1 MKILDM
7 SARRNENDEIVLTFR
22 AGRITHKFV
31 KLWGRIPKLRTERD
45 RDCLTMR
52 FDMEQKAAVLAIYNT
67 LALGK

>member
-1 MKILDM
+1 
-7 SARRNENDEIVLTFR
+7 
-22 AGRITHKFV
+22 V
-31 KLWGRIPKLRTERD
+31 KLWGRIPKLRSVRSD